1 MSTATRKK
9 TTTITT
15 PTAAATTKKKATTRK
30 KTSRTKKAAPEPPA
44 KATSNESINASDE
57 SPKADAPPPTITSI
71 DPVAPVSLPAPS
83 IDDSSKKDVTL
94 TGFDKHGR
102 PELGVAPAIPARTI
116 EPHPAIAEIS
126 PDLVQLTE
134 YDPGHPYTEKLPC
147 KLSESEINECA
158 RNLVSR
164 TRQYKALLEE
174 NKRRRAYL
182 RGLEQSMQEEIEGLH
197 QAVNEGVQLRD
208 IEVLIVADTKT
219 AVAHTLRLDTRTY
232 VKETERTL
240 TDKELA
246 QVRQT
251 ALPVC

>member
-9 TTTITT
+9 TT
-15 PTAAATTKKKATTRK
+15 PVQEETATKKKATSRK
-30 KTSRTKKAAPEPPA
+30 KTPRTKKAAPEPPA
-44 KATSNESINASDE
+44 KATSSGSISASGE
-57 SPKADAPPPTITSI
+57 PPKANSSEATTTSI
-71 DPVAPVSLPAPS
+71 DPIAPVSLPAPS
-83 IDDSSKKDVTL
+83 IDDTKNKDVAL

-102 PELGVAPAIPARTI
+102 PELGIAAAIPARTI

-134 YDPGHPYTEKLPC
+134 YDPEHPYTEKLPC
-147 KLSESEINECA
+147 KLSYNEINECA

-174 NKRRRAYL
+174 NKRRRTYL

-208 IEVLIVADTKT
+208 VEVLIVADSKK

-240 TDKELA
+240 SDKELA